1 MQWENVMQP
10 GFRRSV
16 LSLLALG
23 SVALAGSA
31 EAQDGLRP
39 GFHAGTAIPGF
50 GPVASVEG
58 PMPIPAD
65 ATFSIAFDVSEPGK
79 PGSLNRTIES
89 AARFI
94 NMHVE
99 AGVPAEAI
107 RIAVVVHGQASFD
120 LTDAA
125 TYAAKHDGATN
136 ANLAAIATLLQHDV
150 QFILCGQSAAA
161 LGIKREQL
169 APGVRLALSAM
180 TAHAQLQQQGYTLNP
195 F

>member
-1 MQWENVMQP
+1 MH
-10 GFRRSV
+10 SAV
-16 LSLLALG
+16 LNQMLGLILLAG
-23 SVALAGSA
+23 LAGTMPVQ
-31 EAQDGLRP
+31 AQEPMRP
-39 GFHAGTAIPGF
+39 GFHAGTVIPEF
-50 GPVASVEG
+50 GPVASAEG
-58 PMPIPAD
+58 HMPIPVE

-99 AGVPAEAI
+99 AGVPREAI
-107 RIAVVVHGQASFD
+107 RIAVVAHGQASFD
-120 LTDAA
+120 LTNAA
-125 TYAAKHDGATN
+125 TYAAKHDGAAN

-169 APGVRLALSAM
+169 APGVKLALSAM

>member
-1 MQWENVMQP
+1 MQP

-39 GFHAGTAIPGF
+39 GFHAGTAIPDF

-125 TYAAKHDGATN
+125 TYAAKHDGAAN

>member
-1 MQWENVMQP
+1 MRP
-10 GFRRSV
+10 ISPRAA
-16 LSLLALG
+16 LLILTFGAM
-23 SVALAGSA
+23 LATGGA
-31 EAQDGLRP
+31 RAQETMRP
-39 GFHAGTAIPGF
+39 GFHAGTAVPEF
-50 GPVASVEG
+50 GAVATVEG
-58 PMPIPAD
+58 HDPIPATS
-65 ATFSIAFDVSEPGK
+65 TFSIAFDVSEAGK

-99 AGVPAEAI
+99 AGVPREAI
-107 RIAVVVHGQASFD
+107 RLAVIVHGQAAFD

-125 TYAAKHDGATN
+125 TYAARHDGAAN

-161 LGIKREQL
+161 LAIKRESL
-169 APGVRLALSAM
+169 APGVRMALSAM
-180 TAHAQLQQQGYTLNP
+180 TAHALLQQQGYTLNP

>member
-1 MQWENVMQP
+1 MQ
-10 GFRRSV
+10 SV
-16 LSLLALG
+16 FGKSMIGL
-23 SVALAGSA
+23 VALTGFAITVPLYAQDSLRPGLHAGSA
-31 EAQDGLRP
+31 
-39 GFHAGTAIPGF
+39 IPEF

-58 PMPIPAD
+58 HMPIPAE

-99 AGVPAEAI
+99 AGVPREAI
-107 RIAVVVHGQASFD
+107 RIAVVAHGQASFD
-120 LTDAA
+120 LTNAA
-125 TYAAKHDGATN
+125 TYAAKRDGATN
-136 ANLAAIATLLQHDV
+136 ANLAAIATLLNHDV

-169 APGVRLALSAM
+169 APGVKLALSAM

>member
-1 MQWENVMQP
+1 MQSVFGKSMIVLIGLA
-10 GFRRSV
+10 GF
-16 LSLLALG
+16 A
-23 SVALAGSA
+23 VALPAC
-31 EAQDGLRP
+31 AQDNLRP
-39 GFHAGTAIPGF
+39 GFHPGTTVPEF
-50 GPVASVEG
+50 GPIASVEG
-58 PMPIPAD
+58 HMPIPAE

-99 AGVPAEAI
+99 AGVPREAI
-107 RIAVVVHGQASFD
+107 RIAVVAHGQASFD
-120 LTDAA
+120 LTNAA
-125 TYAAKHDGATN
+125 AYAAKHDGAAN

-161 LGIKREQL
+161 LGIRREQL
-169 APGVRLALSAM
+169 APGVKLALSAM

>member
-1 MQWENVMQP
+1 M
-10 GFRRSV
+10 RSISSKAALLV
-16 LSLLALG
+16 LASGAMLG
-23 SVALAGSA
+23 AGSA
-31 EAQDGLRP
+31 RAQETMRP
-39 GFHAGTAIPGF
+39 GFHAGSAIPEF
-50 GPVASVEG
+50 GAVATVEG
-58 PMPIPAD
+58 HVSIPAGS
-65 ATFSIAFDVSEPGK
+65 TFSIAFDVSEPGK
-79 PGSLNRTIES
+79 PGSINRTIES

-99 AGVPAEAI
+99 AGVPREAI
-107 RIAVVVHGQASFD
+107 RIAVVAHGQASFD

-161 LGIKREQL
+161 LGINRDQL

>member
-1 MQWENVMQP
+1 MPSM
-10 GFRRSV
+10 RYTSI
-16 LSLLALG
+16 LCLLALSIG
-23 SVALAGSA
+23 SCPATGH
-31 EAQDGLRP
+31 AQDTMRP
-39 GFHAGTAIPGF
+39 GFHPGTTIKEF
-50 GPVASVEG
+50 GSVASVEG
-58 PMPIPAD
+58 HAPIPAD

-79 PGSLNRTIES
+79 PGSINRTIDS

-125 TYAAKHDGATN
+125 TYAAKHVGAAN
-136 ANLAAIATLLQHDV
+136 ANLAAIATLQRHDV

-161 LGIKREQL
+161 LGIRRDQL